1 MRVGVVLPQTEMGPD
16 PAPIRDFAQG
26 IEQLGYDHLQ
36 SLDHVLGANAGS
48 RPGWSGPYDHN
59 DLIHETFVL
68 FAYLAGVTER
78 VELVSAVIILP
89 QRQTALVAKQ
99 AAEIDVLSGGRMRLG
114 VGIGWND
121 VEYGALGEDFHN
133 RGRRSEEQIEVMRLL
148 WTNELVTYNGRWHRI
163 TDAWGSIPCP
173 FVVRFPCGSEE
184 ARTRCSGAS
193 HASATAGFPRSNRTP
208 MVGPASR
215 RCSTRSRSRPPRQD
229 LGCSACTAHTGHYQ
243 STQRPS
249 FQWAHHSQRSFP
261 TPCTFCAT
269 GRRAE
274 GTGNR
279 RPSPDNGQDQ
289 AAKEASPRP
298 PLEKKATDII
308 IEHTD

>member
-68 FAYLAGVTER
+68 FAYLAGVTQR

-163 TDAWGSIPCP
+163 TDAGINPLPVRRPIPVWIGGGADPVLRRIARIGDGWFPQVQPDANGRARVETLRSYAREAGRDFSEIGIDGSIRTGDRP
-173 FVVRFPCGSEE
+173 VEE
-184 ARTRCSGAS
+184 WVADARAW
-193 HASATAGFPRSNRTP
+193 H
-208 MVGPASR
+208 
-215 RCSTRSRSRPPRQD
+215 D
-229 LGCSACTAHTGHYQ
+229 LGATHLSLNPRAAGY
-243 STQRPS
+243 
-249 FQWAHHSQRSFP
+249 SFP
-261 TPCTFCAT
+261 DGHLEIA
-269 GRRAE
+269 RRF
-274 GTGNR
+274 
-279 RPSPDNGQDQ
+279 
-289 AAKEASPRP
+289 KEA
-298 PLEKKATDII
+298 LDDAGLA
-308 IEHTD
+308 